1 MRGLWGVAGL
11 VVVVMA
17 AAAVGVIVALGSSST
32 AVAELELGDCFDL
45 PARSP
50 EATEQT
56 VELVERVE
64 LIDCD
69 DDHQVQVVLVGELN
83 PDGDLEY
90 PPDAELFDRAD
101 RGCVDGW
108 SLVGDQFGLIPIAP
122 TEDSWNRLGGRF
134 QCLALPFGGGSWTG
148 TLLPSG
154 RSG

>member
-11 VVVVMA
+11 VVVVIA
-17 AAAVGVIVALGSSST
+17 AAAVGLIVALGSSST
-32 AVAELELGDCFDL
+32 AVTELGLGDCFDL

-69 DDHQVQVVLVGELN
+69 EDHQVQVVLVGELN
-83 PDGDLEY
+83 RDGDLEY

-101 RGCVDGW
+101 RGCLDAS
-108 SLVGDQFGLIPIAP
+108 SLVGDRFGLIPIAP
-122 TEDSWNRLGGRF
+122 TEDSLNRLGGRF